1 MKTFNAADL
10 SPIELQNYL
19 QYVVAPRPIALVST
33 IDAEGNVNLS
43 PFSFFNLFSMNPPV
57 CVFSPSRRIRDN
69 TTKHTLENLQQV
81 PECVIHIVT
90 ADIVHQT
97 SLASTEYAK
106 GVNEFDKAGFT
117 AIASE
122 VVKPPRVAESNV
134 QMECKVQQIIP
145 LGDGPGA
152 GNLVLAEIVRFH
164 ISEELFDNDGGIN
177 QKKLNHVARLG
188 GDWYAEVNPSN
199 LFKVPKPVT
208 GRGIGFDNLPDYI
221 RLSKVLSGNDLS
233 HLANV
238 DEMPSTD
245 KADNYL
251 QINADLLSQL
261 DHLAAFPQSRVAFVH
276 QRARRLIEKDNVTE
290 AWLTLLAGNLYEE
303 KELHNTVK

>member
-10 SPIELQNYL
+10 SPLQLQNYL
-19 QYVVAPRPIALVST
+19 QYVIAPRPIALVST

-81 PECVIHIVT
+81 LECVIHIVT

-134 QMECKVQQIIP
+134 QMECKVQQI
-145 LGDGPGA
+145 
-152 GNLVLAEIVRFH
+152 
-164 ISEELFDNDGGIN
+164 
-177 QKKLNHVARLG
+177 
-188 GDWYAEVNPSN
+188 
-199 LFKVPKPVT
+199 
-208 GRGIGFDNLPDYI
+208 
-221 RLSKVLSGNDLS
+221 
-233 HLANV
+233 
-238 DEMPSTD
+238 
-245 KADNYL
+245 
-251 QINADLLSQL
+251 
-261 DHLAAFPQSRVAFVH
+261 
-276 QRARRLIEKDNVTE
+276 
-290 AWLTLLAGNLYEE
+290 
-303 KELHNTVK
+303 